1 LLCDSIINNS
11 FTPINETDHCHVFNF
26 TFDRTTLKVVMQDG
40 ITLIVDRELKNTI
53 KFWSEQLQ
61 MLEK

>member
-1 LLCDSIINNS
+1 
-11 FTPINETDHCHVFNF
+11 
-26 TFDRTTLKVVMQDG
+26 MQDG